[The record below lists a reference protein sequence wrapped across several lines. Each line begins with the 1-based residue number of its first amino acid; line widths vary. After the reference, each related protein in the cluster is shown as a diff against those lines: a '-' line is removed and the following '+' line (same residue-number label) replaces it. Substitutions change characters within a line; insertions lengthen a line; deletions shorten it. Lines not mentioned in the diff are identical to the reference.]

1 MNKLQWDLKKSVDQQ
16 VEQHLQG
23 NKNHE
28 HVASFGQRVVFKD
41 DEKYHI
47 LNIGIDEL
55 FGGFQNLTLEK
66 MQEFMLIQAKTE
78 KEIKKVYATLF

>member
-1 MNKLQWDLKKSVDQQ
+1 MNKLQWSLKVSVDQQ
-16 VEQHLQG
+16 VEKYLQD

-41 DEKYHI
+41 GEKYHI

-78 KEIKKVYATLF
+78 QEIEKVYTTLF